1 MMRFAVSLAVIALG
15 AILTFGIRH
24 NSSGVNIHAIGVI
37 LMLIGLVGLVLG
49 YTLYKMRR
57 RTDIIYRED
66 GETVLEPNSPAP
78 DEPIDPMA

>member
-15 AILTFGIRH
+15 AILTFGIKH

-37 LMLIGLVGLVLG
+37 LMLVGLVGFAFG
-49 YTLYKMRR
+49 YKLYKTRR
-57 RTDIIYRED
+57 RTDIIYRDD
-66 GETVLEPNSPAP
+66 GETILEPNSPPP